1 MRLREEAIRLRTFD
15 IFYPQAK
22 IIGSIYSGRMNLLY
36 IWSFDVAI
44 GIVQNFIIVVSP
56 FVLWV

>member
-1 MRLREEAIRLRTFD
+1 MRLSEEAIRLRTFD

-44 GIVQNFIIVVSP
+44 GIV
-56 FVLWV
+56 